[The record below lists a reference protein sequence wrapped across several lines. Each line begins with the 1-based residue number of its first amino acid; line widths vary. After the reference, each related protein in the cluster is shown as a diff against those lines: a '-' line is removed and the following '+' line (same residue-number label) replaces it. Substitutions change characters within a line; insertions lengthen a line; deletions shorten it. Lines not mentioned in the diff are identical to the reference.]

1 MLTQPQQT
9 SAADVPQVVRPRAV
23 AYYRQSAQD
32 QQEDSIPVQRER
44 IREWADDHD
53 IEIVREFADGQSP
66 PDGSQDE

>member
-1 MLTQPQQT
+1 MTQSQQT
-9 SAADVPQVVRPRAV
+9 AAADVPPVVKPRAV

-32 QQEDSIPVQRER
+32 EQDDSILAQRER